1 MRIRIRHETI
11 YRYEEPAKSAIQQLR
26 LTPRNFDGQHV
37 TAWRIDVD
45 HDCRLIQTE
54 DAFGNFVHRFTVDG
68 PLESIAT
75 LVEGDITTFDTAG
88 VASGA
93 LERFPPALYL
103 RETPLTAP
111 SAGIKEFARATAS
124 GAQGRLAALHALLAA
139 LHDEMAFDTDA
150 THAATT
156 AAEAFDHKKGVCQDF
171 AHLFIACAR
180 SIGAPARYVSGYYLR
195 SDSEEQV
202 AGHAWAEAYV
212 DDLGWVGFD
221 PAHGLSPGERHVRLA
236 IALDY
241 LSAAPIRGAR
251 IGGAGETME
260 VRVRVAPTQTQTQTQ
275 SQSQSQSQSQ

>member
-1 MRIRIRHETI
+1 MRIRIRHETT
-11 YRYEEPAKSAIQQLR
+11 YRYLEPAKSAIQHLR

-37 TAWRIDVD
+37 KDWRIDVD
-45 HDCRLIQTE
+45 RDCRLIASE
-54 DAFGNFVHRFTVDG
+54 DAFGNVVHRFTADG
-68 PLESIAT
+68 PFDSIT
-75 LVEGDITTFDTAG
+75 TTVEGDVTTFDTAG

-103 RETPLTAP
+103 RPTPLTA
-111 SAGIKEFARATAS
+111 AGPALADFARVTTA
-124 GAQGRLAALHALLAA
+124 GENGPLAALHALLSAI
-139 LHDEMAFDTDA
+139 HDKMTFDADA

-156 AAEAFDHKKGVCQDF
+156 AAEAFERGKGVCQDF

-180 SIGAPARYVSGYYLR
+180 VIGAPARYVSGYYLR
-195 SDSEEQV
+195 TDGDEQV
-202 AGHAWAEAYV
+202 AGHAWAEAHV
-212 DDLGWVGFD
+212 ADLGWVGFD

-260 VRVRVAPTQTQTQTQ
+260 VRVRVAPRQ
-275 SQSQSQSQSQ
+275 SQSQSQSQ

>member
-1 MRIRIRHETI
+1 MRIRIRHETT
-11 YRYEEPAKSAIQQLR
+11 YRYLEPAKSAIQHLR

-37 TAWRIDVD
+37 KDWRIDVD
-45 HDCRLIQTE
+45 RDCRLMASE
-54 DAFGNFVHRFTVDG
+54 DAFGNIVHRFTADG
-68 PLESIAT
+68 PFDSIT
-75 LVEGDITTFDTAG
+75 TMVEGDVTTFDTAG

-111 SAGIKEFARATAS
+111 SPAILDFARATAGKES
-124 GAQGRLAALHALLAA
+124 GSLAALHELLSAI
-139 LHDEMAFDTDA
+139 HEKMGFDTDA

-156 AAEAFDHKKGVCQDF
+156 AAESFAHGKGVCQDF

-180 SIGAPARYVSGYYLR
+180 ATGAPSRYVSGYYLR
-195 SDSEEQV
+195 TDGDAQV

-212 DDLGWVGFD
+212 PDLGWVGFD
-221 PAHGLSPGERHVRLA
+221 PANGVSPGERHVRLA

-251 IGGAGETME
+251 AGGAGETME
-260 VRVRVAPTQTQTQTQ
+260 VKVRVAPTQ
-275 SQSQSQSQSQ
+275 SQSQSQSQ